1 MNALSPITPSA
12 FDAQGTARALVSE
25 IGYRKA
31 ADLLVALVEE
41 IDNDLVGLRAGED
54 MAEGSSFY
62 ASALDAADA
71 YRSYLHD
78 DVFVP
83 TGNRED
89 WEGVRSFA
97 SLGLVK

>member
-1 MNALSPITPSA
+1 MKLSPITPSA
-12 FDAQGTARALVSE
+12 FDAKALASALVSDL
-25 IGYRKA
+25 GYRKA
-31 ADLLVALVEE
+31 ADLLVALVEQ

-62 ASALDAADA
+62 SSALDAADA

-89 WEGVRSFA
+89 WEPRLSFA
-97 SLGLVK
+97 QLGLVK